1 MKMERISSPI
11 PNTLLQQYWGNE
23 PWVSSFF
30 PYVITEAAFQNRL
43 TWLNGQ
49 AYERDTLVQV
59 IRSYMTPYG
68 VSPKAEQHLTNLKN
82 DAVVVVG
89 GQQTG
94 LLTGPLFSIYKAIT
108 VILLAKQQ
116 SEILQQ
122 PVVPLF
128 WIAGEDH
135 DLDEIN
141 HTYTMQE
148 GRVQKQIFGASS
160 RIKQMAS
167 YTKFDRTQLRH
178 YVQQVFKDY
187 GETAYTASLLAR
199 VLAPIET
206 TETYTEYFTALL
218 HELFAHEGL
227 LLVDAAYEPFRQME
241 SQYFVNII
249 ERNEQIATAVVEQ
262 EQAFITQGF
271 AAPLQAVVEN
281 ANLFYVDNGERFLL
295 ERKDEYFVNTLKGLR
310 FTKEELLQ
318 IAKQQPARLSNN
330 VVTRPLMQEMVMP
343 VLAFVGGPGELAYW
357 ATLKTA
363 FEAIDLQM
371 PIFVPR
377 LSMTLIGRQAQ
388 YAMEQSGVTY
398 EQVFTGQV
406 PQLKE
411 QFIASQKS
419 EQVLEAISTMEQQL
433 QKQYESLEQILQEQ
447 QIALTPTLQRNE
459 SYHQQQFEYLKRKL
473 HEQYE
478 VKHAVMLRHMNI
490 AQAQLLPND
499 KPQERLY
506 SIYQFMNEVGP
517 QLVEQLLEQVNA
529 IESEHLLVQL

>member
-68 VSPKAEQHLTNLKN
+68 VSPKAEQHLTNLKKN
-82 DAVVVVG
+82 AVVVVG

-116 SEILQQ
+116 SDKLQQ

-167 YTKFDRTQLRH
+167 YTKFDRTQLRK
-178 YVQQVFKDY
+178 YVQQVFKGY
-187 GETAYTASLLAR
+187 GESAYTASLLAR

-227 LLVDAAYEPFRQME
+227 LLVDAAYEPFREME
-241 SQYFVNII
+241 SRYFENII

-262 EQAFITQGF
+262 EQNFIAQGF
-271 AAPLQAVVEN
+271 AAPLQAVIEN

-318 IAKQQPARLSNN
+318 IAKQHPARLSNN

-388 YAMEQSGVTY
+388 YAMEQSGVTS

-406 PQLKE
+406 PGLKE

-433 QKQYESLEQILQEQ
+433 QKQYETLEQILREQ

-478 VKHAVMLRHMNI
+478 VKHAVMLSHMNI

-517 QLVEQLLEQVNA
+517 QLVEQLLERVNA
-529 IESEHLLVQL
+529 LESEHLLVQL

>member
-1 MKMERISSPI
+1 MERISSPI

-141 HTYTMQE
+141 HTYTMDVDTAKK
-148 GRVQKQIFGASS
+148 RIFGSAS
-160 RIKQMAS
+160 RIKLMAS
-167 YTKFDRTQLRH
+167 NTTFDKEQLRE
-178 YVQQVFKDY
+178 YVKSIFKDY
-187 GETAYTASLLAR
+187 GETDHSVAMLHR

-206 TETYTEYFTALL
+206 SETYTAYFSALFN
-218 HELFAHEGL
+218 ELFASEGL
-227 LLVDAAYEPFRQME
+227 LLIDAAYTPFRKIQ
-241 SQYFVNII
+241 SDYFTTLIKH
-249 ERNEQIATAVVEQ
+249 NEAIASNVVEQ
-262 EQAFITQGF
+262 ERMLIGKGF
-271 AAPLQAVVEN
+271 TAPLEATIEN
-281 ANLFYVDNGERFLL
+281 ANIFYVQEGERFLL
-295 ERKDEYFVNTLKGLR
+295 ERKNGSFINALKGLR
-310 FTKEELLQ
+310 FTYEELVT
-318 IAKQQPARLSNN
+318 IAQKEPERLSNN
-330 VVTRPLMQEMVMP
+330 VVTRPLMQEMTLP

-357 ATLKTA
+357 ATLKTS
-363 FEAIDLQM
+363 FEAAGLQM
-371 PIFVPR
+371 PPFIPR
-377 LSMTLIGRQAQ
+377 LSITLVNRQAQ
-388 YAMEQSGVTY
+388 YAMDQ
-398 EQVFTGQV
+398 TGLTV
-406 PQLKE
+406 VDAFAGRIEESKV
-411 QFIASQKS
+411 QFISQQKNKKITES
-419 EQVLEAISTMEQQL
+419 IEVIEQQL
-433 QKQYESLEQILQEQ
+433 MDQYK
-447 QIALTPTLQRNE
+447 TLQNLLIEEKIQLDATLERNAQ
-459 SYHQQQFEYLKRKL
+459 YHQQQFDYLKRKIDERY
-473 HEQYE
+473 EQRYE
-478 VKHAVMLRHMNI
+478 KVLRHMNVV
-490 AQAQLLPND
+490 QAQLMPLN

-506 SIYQFMNEVGP
+506 NLYQFENEYGKTLVADLLN
-517 QLVEQLLEQVNA
+517 QLKPIEQ
-529 IESEHLLVQL
+529 SHLLIYL